1 LFAAIPPLDSVLSA
15 VAAIVVGLNRK
26 LQIVFHNRDFLELVG
41 PGGADVLGMRIGQAL
56 HCVHQRAE
64 PESCGTTEH
73 CPGCGALQSIFV
85 SLGGIRDIRECQ
97 ITRWVQGT
105 ALALDLRVTSSPIRY
120 GGEEFTLVSLIDIGH
135 EKRRRALEKIFFHD
149 VLNTASQIR
158 RCVKMAGVPAAG
170 IPNNLDM
177 LDALTDQLVSEV
189 RGQRDLMAAED
200 NELSVNPS
208 PIDSL
213 RLLEEIRRQLTHP
226 ALSEGHTIRIHPDS
240 CRITF
245 VSDPSLVKRVLTN
258 MVKNAL
264 EATSPRE
271 EIVLSCRA
279 ARGRRIEF
287 RVYNPAYIP
296 RDIQQQVFQR
306 FFSTKGKDRGL
317 GTYGM
322 RLLSEQYLK
331 GKVSFFSSPE
341 MGTCFL
347 ARYPVNLLCEG

>member
-1 LFAAIPPLDSVLSA
+1 
-15 VAAIVVGLNRK
+15 
-26 LQIVFHNRDFLELVG
+26 
-41 PGGADVLGMRIGQAL
+41 
-56 HCVHQRAE
+56 
-64 PESCGTTEH
+64 
-73 CPGCGALQSIFV
+73 
-85 SLGGIRDIRECQ
+85 
-97 ITRWVQGT
+97 
-105 ALALDLRVTSSPIRY
+105 
-120 GGEEFTLVSLIDIGH
+120 
-135 EKRRRALEKIFFHD
+135 
-149 VLNTASQIR
+149 
-158 RCVKMAGVPAAG
+158 
-170 IPNNLDM
+170 
-177 LDALTDQLVSEV
+177 
-189 RGQRDLMAAED
+189 
-200 NELSVNPS
+200 
-208 PIDSL
+208 
-213 RLLEEIRRQLTHP
+213 
-226 ALSEGHTIRIHPDS
+226 
-240 CRITF
+240 
-245 VSDPSLVKRVLTN
+245 